1 MRLAPKTA
9 RNKSTPQCAAAR
21 IKPHE
26 VLWNGIDPL
35 LQALSNLLARAS
47 IGKIL
52 ILLSDLGKRWA
63 LNAICRA
70 RLGFN
75 PSSFTT
81 IRWSAKP
88 AYAEIKQRSGK
99 GIAPEATGW
108 CHARDGN
115 LHSLEEPALTPAE
128 EAGTPDILIMTGR
141 RESER
146 SLNQWQDRSAP
157 TVTRNRSVSCA
168 NLTEAALTPEGSQ
181 YQAGGSALLYKDLA
195 KTGDRVDKPSQLIY
209 RIMCD
214 VLGGP
219 NHTGVL
225 GIGACPA
232 HNIAGGNAAGFI
244 AGLVRWWLNDHRS
257 DAAQLA
263 RHQIAATPYFITP
276 NFNLAGPK

>member
-9 RNKSTPQCAAAR
+9 RSKSTPQCAAAR

-35 LQALSNLLARAS
+35 LQTLSDLLARAS

-63 LNAICRA
+63 MNAICRA
-70 RLGFN
+70 RLGFD
-75 PSSFTT
+75 PTSFTT
-81 IRWSAKP
+81 ERWFAKP
-88 AYAEIKQRSGK
+88 AYAKIKQRSGK

-115 LHSLEEPALTPAE
+115 LHSLEEPALTP
-128 EAGTPDILIMTGR
+128 
-141 RESER
+141 
-146 SLNQWQDRSAP
+146 
-157 TVTRNRSVSCA
+157 
-168 NLTEAALTPEGSQ
+168 EGSR
-181 YQAGGSALLYKDLA
+181 YRAGGRALLYKYPA

-219 NHTGVL
+219 DHTAIL
-225 GIGACPA
+225 SIGACPA
-232 HNIAGGNAAGFI
+232 HNIACGNAARFI
-244 AGLVRWWLNDHRS
+244 AGLVRWWLNANRP
-257 DAAQLA
+257 DAAPLA
-263 RHQIAATPYFITP
+263 RYPIAATPYFITP
-276 NFNLAGPK
+276 NFNLAGPQ

>member
-1 MRLAPKTA
+1 MRPAPKTT
-9 RNKSTPQCAAAR
+9 RSKSMPQCAAAQ
-21 IKPHE
+21 IKPHD

-75 PSSFTT
+75 PSIFTT

-99 GIAPEATGW
+99 GIAPGATGW

-128 EAGTPDILIMTGR
+128 EAGTPDTLIMTGR

-157 TVTRNRSVSCA
+157 TVTRNRSVLCA
-168 NLTEAALTPEGSQ
+168 NLNEAALIPDGSQ

-195 KTGDRVDKPSQLIY
+195 KTRGP
-209 RIMCD
+209 
-214 VLGGP
+214 GGQTLSADLP
-219 NHTGVL
+219 NYV
-225 GIGACPA
+225 
-232 HNIAGGNAAGFI
+232 
-244 AGLVRWWLNDHRS
+244 
-257 DAAQLA
+257 
-263 RHQIAATPYFITP
+263 
-276 NFNLAGPK
+276 